1 MTSALL
7 AYGYLALAIICEVTA
22 TFFLQR
28 SMQFTRLLPTLA
40 MTVLYAAA
48 FFFLAQAL
56 RDMPLGVAYAIWA
69 GLGIVL
75 TALVGWTVFH
85 QALDGAAMV
94 GIAMI
99 VGGVVVMQAF
109 SQATTH

>member
-1 MTSALL
+1 MTSAFL
-7 AYGYLALAIICEVTA
+7 AYGYLAFAIICEVTG

-28 SMQFTRLLPTLA
+28 SAQFTRPLPTLA
-40 MTVLYAAA
+40 MAILYTAA

-56 RDMPLGVAYAIWA
+56 RGMPLGVAYAIWA

-75 TALVGWTVFH
+75 TAVVGWAVFH
-85 QALDGAAMV
+85 QALDAAAMV

-109 SQATTH
+109 SQAATH